1 MENFISPS
9 EYNKLSEKE
18 QKKLLRGKDELYIHF
33 EPHIRKIIEPLIEKI
48 ESGELEV
55 IEADYILRK
64 SERDIR
70 EIKLVL
76 KDKKTNSQVMI
87 NIINSQYMQP
97 L

>member
-1 MENFISPS
+1 
-9 EYNKLSEKE
+9 
-18 QKKLLRGKDELYIHF
+18 
-33 EPHIRKIIEPLIEKI
+33 IIEPLIEKI